1 MLFRSYEGSIDGIR
15 FRSLASSGQMP
26 LNSVKEFVTKNVPL
40 STRDSYKEYELNVYK
55 HLRSDDLKYSE
66 TERFDRAKRI
76 LGRYARLLDMSGA
89 VSKIGSGF
97 VEELAEQVN
106 KIVKTTNMKVG
117 VVIVDYVKLM
127 ADRYA
132 MLKGDKTD
140 SLRTFIRRSPE
151 MLSRQIGLKWN
162 CVVFA
167 LHQLSGEANTKAPHA
182 PLNHAMASE
191 CKDFGENCQ
200 RAFCLGRRDQETGC
214 QRLDASKLR
223 EDEPGLTNHVVVKFD
238 GNSCGFKMEEGWTV
252 DPNAGFIKT
261 SYSGRSMDVPVGY
274 GDRNR

>member
-1 MLFRSYEGSIDGIR
+1 
-15 FRSLASSGQMP
+15 
-26 LNSVKEFVTKNVPL
+26 
-40 STRDSYKEYELNVYK
+40 
-55 HLRSDDLKYSE
+55 
-66 TERFDRAKRI
+66 
-76 LGRYARLLDMSGA
+76 
-89 VSKIGSGF
+89 
-97 VEELAEQVN
+97 
-106 KIVKTTNMKVG
+106 MKVG

-223 EDEPGLTNHVVVKFD
+223 EDEPGLTNHVVVKF
-238 GNSCGFKMEEGWTV
+238 E
-252 DPNAGFIKT
+252 I
-261 SYSGRSMDVPVGY
+261 GRAHV
-274 GDRNR
+274 